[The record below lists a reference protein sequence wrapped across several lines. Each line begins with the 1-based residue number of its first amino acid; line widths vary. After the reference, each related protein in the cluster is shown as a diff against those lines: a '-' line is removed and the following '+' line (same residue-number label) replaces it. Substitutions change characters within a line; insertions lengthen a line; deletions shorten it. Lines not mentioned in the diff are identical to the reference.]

1 MTLHSATSILKL
13 LGDETR
19 LRLLILLSKQ
29 KLCVCELTSIMS
41 ESQPKIS
48 QHLAKLRD
56 KDMITDNR
64 EGQFIFYE
72 LANNQLMKDILQLL
86 SDNLKNDPTIKE
98 DLKNSLDAETILQNN
113 TNCKK

>member
-1 MTLHSATSILKL
+1 
-13 LGDETR
+13 
-19 LRLLILLSKQ
+19 
-29 KLCVCELTSIMS
+29 MS

-56 KDMITDNR
+56 KDLITDNR

-72 LANNQLMKDILQLL
+72 LANNQLLKDILQLL
-86 SDNLKNDPTIKE
+86 SDNLKNDTTIKE
-98 DLKNSLDAETILQNN
+98 DLKNSFNAKTILQNN